1 MKYKKSLMTVMAV
14 AMLGLSGCAE
24 NQIPEMT
31 EEEVEMVI
39 ESCNGYM
46 GLKP

>member
-1 MKYKKSLMTVMAV
+1 MKYKKSLITVMAV

-31 EEEVEMVI
+31 DEEMRAVGEYVA
-39 ESCNGYM
+39 YAWAQ
-46 GLKP
+46 